1 MTDATHDTVEAA
13 LDEAISLSGQLPMRY
28 ARSEQALTEAEL
40 LNINERNLMLF
51 NAIEVVEVQRFVA
64 DSDSDDGVQVEL
76 LRLEAKVDLLLGLM
90 NQLLSQQ
97 LDIPHACTV
106 SLNAAALNW
115 QAGAIEASVGDY
127 IVVEL
132 HVHNA
137 VAMPLKLPLRL
148 TSALRGELYGLSP
161 LTQNGL
167 DKFLF
172 RQHRRAIAVSRQAR
186 NEA

>member
-1 MTDATHDTVEAA
+1 MTDASHDIPEAA
-13 LDEAISLSGQLPMRY
+13 LDEAISLNGQLPLRY
-28 ARSEQALTEAEL
+28 VRCQQALSEAEL

-51 NAIEVVEVQRFVA
+51 NAIEVVEVQRYVP
-64 DSDSDDGVQVEL
+64 DSDADDGVQVEL

-97 LDIPHACTV
+97 LDIPQPRSV
-106 SLNAAALNW
+106 SLSATALNW

-127 IVVEL
+127 VVVEL

-186 NEA
+186 QEV

>member
-1 MTDATHDTVEAA
+1 MTDATHDHYEEA
-13 LDEAISLSGQLPMRY
+13 LHEAISLSGQLPMRY
-28 ARSEQALTEAEL
+28 TSSKQALSEAEL
-40 LNINERNLMLF
+40 LNINERNLMLL
-51 NAIEVVEVQRFVA
+51 NAIEVAEVQRYVA

-97 LDIPHACTV
+97 SDIPPACSV
-106 SLNAAALNW
+106 SLNAVALQW
-115 QAGAIEASVGDY
+115 QAGAIDASVGDY
-127 IVVEL
+127 AVVEL

-137 VAMPLKLPLRL
+137 VAMPLKLPLRIIS
-148 TSALRGELYGLSP
+148 TERGGLYGLSA
-161 LTQNGL
+161 LTQNSL